1 MTDASQRNVMRRKMR
16 AYRQALTPA
25 EQNHASITL
34 CQIALASAHFTSAS
48 TIAFY
53 WPIDGEINP
62 IPLMRA
68 ALKSGK
74 CCTLPVVPEEEEGLL
89 TFQRVTGS
97 TRFVRDKFGVWTPRP
112 TAAGLVTPTD
122 HDLIL
127 TPLVGYTRKGDRLG
141 FGGGFYDRLFDDI
154 GHTANLPLPNLPLKV
169 GCAHQGQEI
178 TSDWSPAP
186 WDRPLDVVL
195 TDQTLI
201 TVSSQASFEESSHD
215 R

>member
-1 MTDASQRNVMRRKMR
+1 MTDASRRDVMRRKMR
-16 AYRQALTPA
+16 AYRKGLTPA
-25 EQNHASITL
+25 KQDHASVTL
-34 CQIALASAHFTSAS
+34 CQTALSSAHFTNAS

-74 CCTLPVVPEEEEGLL
+74 CCTLPVVPEEEEDLL

-97 TRFVRDKFGVWTPRP
+97 TRFVKDKFGVWAPRP
-112 TAAGLVTPTD
+112 AAAGVVTPTD

-141 FGGGFYDRLFDDI
+141 FGGGFYDRLFDAM
-154 GHTANLPLPNLPLKV
+154 GHTANLPLKV

-178 TSDWSPAP
+178 TSNWTPAP

-195 TDQTLI
+195 TDQALI

>member
-1 MTDASQRNVMRRKMR
+1 MTETSQRAVMRRKLR
-16 AYRQALTPA
+16 TYRQALTPT
-25 EQNHASITL
+25 QQDHAAATL
-34 CQIALASAHFTSAS
+34 CQIALSSAHFTDAR

-62 IPLMRA
+62 LPLMRA

-74 CCTLPVVPEEEEGLL
+74 CCTLPVVPKEKKGLL
-89 TFQRVTGS
+89 SFQRITGS

-112 TAAGLVTPTD
+112 TTAGVVTPTD

-127 TPLVGYTRKGDRLG
+127 TPLVGFTREGDRLG
-141 FGGGFYDRLFDDI
+141 FGGGYYDRLFDDM
-154 GHTANLPLPNLPLKV
+154 GHTCNLPLKV

-178 TSDWSPAP
+178 MSDWSPAP

-195 TDQTLI
+195 TDHALI
-201 TVSSQASFEESSHD
+201 TVSSTVPFEEPSHGH
-215 R
+215 

>member
-34 CQIALASAHFTSAS
+34 CQIALSSVHFTSAS

-97 TRFVRDKFGVWTPRP
+97 TRFVRDKFGVWTPQP
-112 TAAGLVTPTD
+112 TSAGVVTPTD

-127 TPLVGYTRKGDRLG
+127 TPLSATPEKA
-141 FGGGFYDRLFDDI
+141 I
-154 GHTANLPLPNLPLKV
+154 A
-169 GCAHQGQEI
+169 
-178 TSDWSPAP
+178 
-186 WDRPLDVVL
+186 
-195 TDQTLI
+195 
-201 TVSSQASFEESSHD
+201 
-215 R
+215 

>member
-1 MTDASQRNVMRRKMR
+1 MTDASRRDVIRRKMR
-16 AYRQALTPA
+16 AYRQGLTPA
-25 EQNHASITL
+25 KQDHASVTL
-34 CQIALASAHFTSAS
+34 CQTALSSAHFTNAS

-74 CCTLPVVPEEEEGLL
+74 CCTLPVVPEEEEDLL

-97 TRFVRDKFGVWTPRP
+97 TRFVKDKFGVWAPRP
-112 TAAGLVTPTD
+112 AAAGVVTPTD

-141 FGGGFYDRLFDDI
+141 FGGGFYDRLFDAM
-154 GHTANLPLPNLPLKV
+154 GHTANLPLKV

-178 TSDWSPAP
+178 TSDWTPAP
-186 WDRPLDVVL
+186 WDRPLDVVF
-195 TDQTLI
+195 TDQALI

>member
-1 MTDASQRNVMRRKMR
+1 MTDAIQRNVMRRKLR

-34 CQIALASAHFTSAS
+34 HQTALSSAHFTGAS

-97 TRFVRDKFGVWTPRP
+97 TRFVKDKFGVWTPRP
-112 TAAGLVTPTD
+112 TVAGVVTPTD

-141 FGGGFYDRLFDDI
+141 FGGGFYDRLFDAI
-154 GHTANLPLPNLPLKV
+154 GQTANPPLKV

-178 TSDWSPAP
+178 TSEWTPAP

-195 TDQTLI
+195 TDQVLI
-201 TVSSQASFEESSHD
+201 TVSSQAPFEESSHD

>member
-1 MTDASQRNVMRRKMR
+1 MTDASRRDVIRRKMR
-16 AYRQALTPA
+16 AYRQGLTPA
-25 EQNHASITL
+25 KQDHASVTL
-34 CQIALASAHFTSAS
+34 CQTALSSAHFTNAS

-74 CCTLPVVPEEEEGLL
+74 CCTLPVVPEEEEDLL

-97 TRFVRDKFGVWTPRP
+97 TRFVKDKFGVWAPRP
-112 TAAGLVTPTD
+112 AAAGVVTPTD

-127 TPLVGYTRKGDRLG
+127 TPLVGYTRTGDRLG
-141 FGGGFYDRLFDDI
+141 FGGGFYDRLFDAM
-154 GHTANLPLPNLPLKV
+154 GHTANLPLKV

-178 TSDWSPAP
+178 TSDWTPAP

-195 TDQTLI
+195 TDQALI
-201 TVSSQASFEESSHD
+201 TMSSQASFEESSHD

>member
-1 MTDASQRNVMRRKMR
+1 MTETSQRAVMRRKMR
-16 AYRQALTPA
+16 AYRRALTPA
-25 EQNHASITL
+25 EQNHASAML
-34 CQIALASAHFTSAS
+34 CQIAMSNSHFISAS

-62 IPLMRA
+62 IPVMRA

-74 CCTLPVVPEEEEGLL
+74 CCTLPVVPEEKEALL
-89 TFQRVTGS
+89 TFQRVKGS
-97 TRFVRDKFGVWTPRP
+97 TRFMRDKFGVWTPRP
-112 TAAGLVTPTD
+112 IAAGVVNPTD
-122 HDLIL
+122 HDLIM

-141 FGGGFYDRLFDDI
+141 FGGGFYDRLFDDM
-154 GHTANLPLPNLPLKV
+154 GHDSNLPLKV

-178 TSDWSPAP
+178 TSDWSPAS
-186 WDRPLDVVL
+186 WDRPLDFVL

-201 TVSSQASFEESSHD
+201 TASSTASFRESRHG

>member
-1 MTDASQRNVMRRKMR
+1 MTDASQRNVLRQKLR

-34 CQIALASAHFTSAS
+34 CQIALSSAQFASAS

-62 IPLMRA
+62 IPLIRA

-74 CCTLPVVPEEEEGLL
+74 CCTLPVVPEEEGLL

-97 TRFVRDKFGVWTPRP
+97 TRFGSDKFGVWTPRP
-112 TAAGLVTPTD
+112 TAAGVVTPTD

-141 FGGGFYDRLFDDI
+141 FGGGFYDRLFDDMSQ
-154 GHTANLPLPNLPLKV
+154 TANLPLKV

-195 TDQTLI
+195 TDQALI

>member
-1 MTDASQRNVMRRKMR
+1 MTDASRRDVIRRKMR
-16 AYRQALTPA
+16 AYRQGLTPA
-25 EQNHASITL
+25 KQDHASVTL
-34 CQIALASAHFTSAS
+34 CQTALSSAHFTNAS

-74 CCTLPVVPEEEEGLL
+74 CCTLPVVPEEEEDLL

-97 TRFVRDKFGVWTPRP
+97 TRFVKDKFGVWAPRP
-112 TAAGLVTPTD
+112 AAAGVVTPTD

-141 FGGGFYDRLFDDI
+141 FGGGFYDRLFDAM
-154 GHTANLPLPNLPLKV
+154 GHTANLPLKV

-178 TSDWSPAP
+178 TSNWTPAP

-195 TDQTLI
+195 TDQALI

>member
-1 MTDASQRNVMRRKMR
+1 MTDASRRDVMRRKMR
-16 AYRQALTPA
+16 AYRQGLTPA
-25 EQNHASITL
+25 KQDHASVTL
-34 CQIALASAHFTSAS
+34 CQTALSSAHFTNAS

-74 CCTLPVVPEEEEGLL
+74 CCTLPVVPEEEEDLL

-97 TRFVRDKFGVWTPRP
+97 TRFVKDKFGVWAPRP
-112 TAAGLVTPTD
+112 AAAGVVTLTD

-141 FGGGFYDRLFDDI
+141 FGGGFYDRLFDAM
-154 GHTANLPLPNLPLKV
+154 GHTANLPLKV

-178 TSDWSPAP
+178 TSDWTPAP

-195 TDQTLI
+195 TDQALI